1 MQEIVESTQK
11 SKEDTVVESLRMTGI
26 QMACEAIEIKNKS
39 SEASGRSLEKQC
51 LERINYIIKNL
62 QITESMIEKA
72 NSIRKRQGSQKLGVP
87 GGGTKYFMGQPQ
99 SKLYKTVEIKNKT
112 NFDAFLNEWF
122 VKGKNII
129 HLTLM

>member
-1 MQEIVESTQK
+1 M
-11 SKEDTVVESLRMTGI
+11 
-26 QMACEAIEIKNKS
+26 
-39 SEASGRSLEKQC
+39 
-51 LERINYIIKNL
+51 
-62 QITESMIEKA
+62 
-72 NSIRKRQGSQKLGVP
+72 P

-129 HLTLM
+129 HLTLMWGIFSHGWSKTSDIRSVEGKKIKNIYIYI